1 MIFAFFLTSHMM
13 NVTRT
18 RPQWLVS
25 GASWIAEIAENVLD
39 FYMLVVGLGLSQ
51 FAVDLANDI
60 NNSLYVIKPLN
71 KLYRKRNMN
80 FISVC
85 TILLLELIWISNTKN
100 MYPSLR
106 KQHSIYKGCIQ
117 VSVPFWLDLAT
128 SIDRLHFLRVRT
140 IYSKPGFHSKL
151 YIPSTI
157 NIWKKVLTKA
167 IWADKKWT
175 GFWQISLYIK

>member
-39 FYMLVVGLGLSQ
+39 FYILVVGLGLSQ
-51 FAVDLANDI
+51 FAGDLANDI
-60 NNSLYVIKPLN
+60 NNSLCVITPLS

-80 FISVC
+80 IIAVC
-85 TILLLELIWISNTKN
+85 YNFVTWIWISNTKN
-100 MYPSLR
+100 MYPSVR

-140 IYSKPGFHSKL
+140 IANQVSIQSYTSQVHL
-151 YIPSTI
+151 
-157 NIWKKVLTKA
+157 KKGAHQSHMGRQKMGWFL
-167 IWADKKWT
+167 AD
-175 GFWQISLYIK
+175 

>member
-1 MIFAFFLTSHMM
+1 MIFAFFVTSHMM
-13 NVTRT
+13 NVTHT

-51 FAVDLANDI
+51 FAGDLANDI

-71 KLYRKRNMN
+71 KLYWKRNMN
-80 FISVC
+80 IITVC

-100 MYPSLR
+100 MHPSLR

-140 IYSKPGFHSKL
+140 IANQVSIQSYTSQ
-151 YIPSTI
+151 
-157 NIWKKVLTKA
+157 VL
-167 IWADKKWT
+167 
-175 GFWQISLYIK
+175 